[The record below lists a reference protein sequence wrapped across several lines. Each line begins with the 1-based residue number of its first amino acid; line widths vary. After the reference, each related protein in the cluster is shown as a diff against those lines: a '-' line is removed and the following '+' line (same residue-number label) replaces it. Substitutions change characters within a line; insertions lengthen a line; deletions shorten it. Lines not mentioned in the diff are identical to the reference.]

1 MGGASNMDKF
11 KFSSKHM
18 AISKTNA
25 QTVAAVGIASFI
37 TIFCLVATK
46 TLYGQYQY
54 QSHVIKAE
62 NTADTQLQSNIS
74 AYKSLVSSYTSFD
87 NTSKN
92 VLGNP
97 VTGPGNDNTHVILD
111 ALPSEYDFPGLIST
125 VENILNI
132 NGVNVTDVTGTDA
145 QTNQTPASSGQSA
158 TYVAM
163 PFGFTVSKASY
174 GSIQQLIQSF
184 QQSIRPF
191 PIDSIAINVSQD
203 GITMLVA
210 AHSYYQPTSS
220 LSITQETIK

>member
-1 MGGASNMDKF
+1 MDKF
-11 KFSSKHM
+11 KFSSKHV

-46 TLYGQYQY
+46 TLYSQYQY
-54 QSHVIKAE
+54 QGRVIKAS
-62 NTADTQLQSNIS
+62 NTADTQLQANIS
-74 AYKSLVSSYTSFD
+74 AYNSLLSSYTNFD

-92 VLGNP
+92 VLGQP
-97 VTGPGNDNTHVILD
+97 VTGVSNDTHVILD
-111 ALPSEYDFPGLIST
+111 ALPSEYDFPGLTST
-125 VENILNI
+125 VENILNA
-132 NGVNVTDVTGTDA
+132 NGVDVTGVTGTDA
-145 QTNQTPASSGQSA
+145 QTSTQPASSGQSP
-158 TYVAM
+158 TPITI

-174 GSIQQLIQSF
+174 GSIQQLIQTF

-191 PIDSIAINVSQD
+191 PMDTIAINVGQD
-203 GITMLVA
+203 GMTMVVA